1 VEGECDPVP
10 LADAHAP
17 DGDVPVY
24 AQAHAWGLSLPDR
37 PIELVDIDQLLETS
51 ADVELLGRGAPIRTW
66 RDSLTSV
73 LELLTYARAIL
84 AADVAIL
91 RHSPALEGPDGL
103 RAADELPGVLSSRS
117 WGDGWSE
124 PAYGPDDSEMD
135 DSGMDENFFIR
146 SDQLMSAHL
155 EMARTDLSAPADV
168 ARTLAVVEEQLTM
181 LTERQEAVG
190 ARLRQIRGSI
200 VREYQQ
206 GAAPARDRPA

>member
-10 LADAHAP
+10 SANTHAP
-17 DGDVPVY
+17 DGGAY
-24 AQAHAWGLSLPDR
+24 ARAHAWGLTLPDR
-37 PIELVDIDQLLETS
+37 PIEVADIDQLLETS

-91 RHSPALEGPDGL
+91 RHSPAFEGPDGQPTV
-103 RAADELPGVLSSRS
+103 DELPGVLSSRS

-124 PAYGPDDSEMD
+124 PTYGPDDWE
-135 DSGMDENFFIR
+135 MDENFFVR
-146 SDQLMSAHL
+146 SDQLTSAHL
-155 EMARTDLSAPADV
+155 QMARTDLSAPADV
-168 ARTLAVVEEQLTM
+168 ARTLAVVEEQLTV
-181 LTERQEAVG
+181 LTERHEAIE
-190 ARLRQIRGSI
+190 ARLHQIRGAV
-200 VREYQQ
+200 VREYQR